1 MIPNGEDKYYPI
13 LVNYSSDF
21 YALKVSEGKENGIF
35 LIEHD
40 ADSPTKIHHSFED
53 FLRTIIAC
61 YKEKIYFLDD
71 DGYLDMD
78 FDEEQLIGQKYNPDI
93 DYWFED

>member
-40 ADSPTKIHHSFED
+40 ADGPTKIHHSFED

>member
-1 MIPNGEDKYYPI
+1 MAQTNEKTMQP
-13 LVNYSSDF
+13 
-21 YALKVSEGKENGIF
+21 
-35 LIEHD
+35 
-40 ADSPTKIHHSFED
+40 
-53 FLRTIIAC
+53 LRTIIAC

-78 FDEEQLIGQKYNPDI
+78 FDEEQLIGQKYNPGI